1 LRICA
6 RHIALYCTTGPLA
19 DFVERPRTAPND
31 LIDAVTRAR
40 AEVDSERQQRLN
52 AELHAI
58 ALGLKLDALKRDL
71 AEARQTSAQTAAQR
85 PAPPE
90 LARMAEAERELAAIR
105 RARADDIARLCE
117 IVESGNIPEAFSFL
131 IARTLGASARE
142 YNLALEHMVRLRAKA
157 SMHHPRP
164 GVPVADDERDPPT

>member
-131 IARTLGASARE
+131 IARTLGVSLE
-142 YNLALEHMVRLRAKA
+142 QCDKALEHIAQLRVSA
-157 SMHHPRP
+157 SLEHPRP
-164 GVPVADDERDPPT
+164 STSVADDKRGSPT